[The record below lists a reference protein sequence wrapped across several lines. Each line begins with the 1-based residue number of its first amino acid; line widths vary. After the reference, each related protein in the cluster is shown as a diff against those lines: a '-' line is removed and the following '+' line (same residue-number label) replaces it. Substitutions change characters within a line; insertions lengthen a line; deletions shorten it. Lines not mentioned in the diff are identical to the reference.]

1 MSINEVRAAVTAK
14 VWREIAGSGIDVS
27 AVDRAD
33 MDKLVGM
40 VVDAALAEVDAQ
52 LGAMNT
58 ASRAKAGAQT
68 VFVAEPEGMGDE
80 KVLWEGRPFL
90 SLVTNYIITNQRV
103 RIIEGLIG
111 KDYEDI
117 ELVRVQDVDFKQ
129 SIAERALNLGDIF
142 ILSHDPSN
150 PEAVLRNVENPKN
163 VHEILRRA
171 VIDARKAYGLRY
183 REEM

>member
-1 MSINEVRAAVTAK
+1 MSINKMRSAVTAK
-14 VWREIAGSGIDVS
+14 VWREIANSGIDIS

-33 MDKLVGM
+33 MDKLVAL
-40 VVDAALAEVDAQ
+40 VVNAALAEVDAQ
-52 LGAMNT
+52 LGNLNEKAQT
-58 ASRAKAGAQT
+58 AS
-68 VFVAEPEGMGDE
+68 AEKWQHTEE
-80 KVLWEGRPFL
+80 QILWEGRPFL

-111 KDYEDI
+111 KEYEDI

-129 SIAERALNLGDIF
+129 SIAERAMNLGDIF
-142 ILSHDPSN
+142 IRSHDPSN
-150 PEAVLRNVENPKN
+150 PDVVLRNVQNPKD

-171 VIDARKAYGLRY
+171 VIQARKDYGLRY